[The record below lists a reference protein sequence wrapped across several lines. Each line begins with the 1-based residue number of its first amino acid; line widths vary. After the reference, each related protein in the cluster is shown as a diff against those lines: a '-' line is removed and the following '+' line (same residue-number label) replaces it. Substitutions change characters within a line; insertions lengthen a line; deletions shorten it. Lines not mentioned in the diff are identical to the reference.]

1 MVSIVG
7 GFNDT
12 RTGRV
17 MEATEQLCTL
27 YAVGV
32 VSSLTCDEHKLWLYT
47 ASTLERDVDSLCKL
61 LWDLMTS
68 GMRESD
74 EQMVVWSYDEQ
85 KHAEGRC
92 DGKNNAERWWLR

>member
-1 MVSIVG
+1 
-7 GFNDT
+7 
-12 RTGRV
+12 

-92 DGKNNAERWWLR
+92 DGKQKQIIVVIIVNQYAVVTVAQSS